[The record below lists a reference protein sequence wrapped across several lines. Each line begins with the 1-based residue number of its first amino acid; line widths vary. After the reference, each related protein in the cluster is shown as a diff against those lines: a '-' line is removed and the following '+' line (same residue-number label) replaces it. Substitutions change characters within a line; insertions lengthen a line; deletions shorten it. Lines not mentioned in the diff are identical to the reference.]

1 LKKRYII
8 ILLLFLII
16 GYLDRWDVR
25 LLVAEVVDFFVVTEA
40 EGEVIEPFRREL
52 LERRRLEAEAFPS
65 TAFLPVEYCRLE
77 NVYVNQTLMVG
88 FPLSP
93 YRIPTKGNVNVKVL
107 VVDFPDVPGVMSE
120 EELDAFFA
128 EYEEGVSRFFDDQSF
143 GQVEF
148 RFSRHPG
155 FVRIPER
162 ALDLSLTRTQQRRD
176 LDYVVKESIRLV
188 DPLVDFTEI
197 DMVIVFLNPAITEEL
212 ADVSPALVQNQ
223 GGIIQTNEGAIYNA
237 TLIAADGMRVG
248 YPILAHEM
256 GHLFGLMDLYKFTR
270 FPSNSTLDVLRQY
283 EYVGVFDFMNV
294 ASPNSFG
301 DNRDM
306 LGWTRFQLDWIT
318 EDQVRCVNPY
328 VKGTTT
334 HPLIPTH
341 VNSDGAKMVV
351 IPFNKSQAL
360 VLEVKAEHEYCVECR
375 GGLYAYVVDSFF
387 ENGHGPIRLVR
398 PAHSTE
404 ALFQDAYLMD
414 GQVLRYEN
422 LIIEVLEQGDTSYIQ
437 ITVD

>member
-1 LKKRYII
+1 MKRRYVIL
-8 ILLLFLII
+8 LLLFLII

-25 LLVAEVVDFFVVTEA
+25 LLLAQVVDFFVVTEA
-40 EGEVIEPFRREL
+40 EGEVIDPFRQEL
-52 LERRRLEAEAFPS
+52 IERRLREAQAFPT
-65 TAFLPVEYCRLE
+65 TAFLPMEVCRLE

-93 YRIPTKGNVNVKVL
+93 YRIPSKGKVNVKVV

-120 EELDAFFA
+120 EELDDFFA
-128 EYEEGVSRFFDDQSF
+128 AYEEGVSSFFAVQSF

-162 ALDLSLTRTQQRRD
+162 ASDLSLTRSQQRRD

-197 DMVIVFLNPAITEEL
+197 DLVIVFLNPAITEEL
-212 ADVSPALVQNQ
+212 ADVSPALVQNH
-223 GGIIQTNEGAIYNA
+223 GGLVPTNEGAVYNA

-294 ASPNSFG
+294 ANPSSFG

-334 HPLIPTH
+334 HPLVPTH
-341 VNSDGAKMVV
+341 VDSDGAKMVV
-351 IPFNKSQAL
+351 IPFNRSQAL
-360 VLEVKAEHEYCVECR
+360 VLEIKAPNRYCEVCQ
-375 GGLYAYVVDSFF
+375 GGLYTYVVDSYF
-387 ENGHGPIRLVR
+387 ENGNGPIRMVR
-398 PAHSTE
+398 PDHSTDG
-404 ALFQDAYLMD
+404 LFQDAYLRE
-414 GQVLRYEN
+414 GQVLRYQN
-422 LIIEVLEQGDTSYIQ
+422 LIIDVLQQGDTSYIQ